1 MTFYSSPE
9 SSVFATVAR
18 QSPETPRHAPNAT
31 PKASAATLTD
41 EAKLRAMLALG
52 VSYATACRTLGMTTR
67 EAERVVPRF
76 EPGRPISEDEEQ
88 RRITRDVIASG
99 GTVWSTSTKRRS
111 KIAVGFPDVWI
122 ALPTIG
128 MFWETKAAG
137 GVRSE
142 EQIKFGDL
150 CERNGTPYGF
160 GTHEDWRLWCSVVGV
175 TITPMGEP

>member
-1 MTFYSSPE
+1 MKP
-9 SSVFATVAR
+9 R
-18 QSPETPRHAPNAT
+18 ETPRHAPNARSE
-31 PKASAATLTD
+31 ALGHSLSD
-41 EAKLRAMLALG
+41 EAKLRAMLDLG
-52 VSYATACRTLGMTTR
+52 VSYATACRTLGLTVK

-111 KIAVGFPDVWI
+111 KIAVGFPDLWI

-128 MFWETKAAG
+128 MFWETKAVD

-142 EQIKFGDL
+142 EQVRFGDE
-150 CERNGTPYGF
+150 CQRNGTPYGV
-160 GTHEDWRLWCSVVGV
+160 GTHEDWRLWCAVAGV
-175 TITPMGEP
+175 TITPMREAA